1 MTRNADRQNYID
13 WIRVLAFL
21 LLIIFHASMPFVPY
35 GWEVKNAKTS
45 QALLN
50 LIWWF
55 HQWRLPLLFFISGVG
70 IYFSLKRRSVP
81 LFLWERVIRLFI
93 PLLFAMFFT
102 IPAQVWVEFTQEGR
116 IHESYLDFYPSV
128 WKMIPYPDGTLTWSH
143 MWFVV
148 YLFTFI
154 LLLTPVFFLFKI
166 PWFARLKEKSAAV
179 LSQPIAMAGLALP
192 LLAIYHGL
200 YLDWPEQGSLFDDWF
215 VFTFSITLLLY
226 GFILG
231 GSSTFWT
238 NCEKYRR
245 YWLGTAVVCIC
256 LLYAFFWWPV
266 NLPKTYGLQYS
277 AYATLNSIEI
287 WMLLL
292 AICGYAKKYLNY
304 SSPALSYLNKAVYPF
319 YILHQTVIV
328 VLGYQVVQLNLPIL
342 PKLILLTLLSAITIF
357 LLYHFIINRTRVTKF
372 LFGVKDQVPKD

>member
-35 GWEVKNAKTS
+35 GWEVKNAETS

-166 PWFARLKEKSAAV
+166 PWFARLKEKSAAM
-179 LSQPIAMAGLALP
+179 LSQPIAMAALTLP

-200 YLDWPEQGSLFDDWF
+200 YLEWPEQGSLFDDWF

-245 YWLGTAVVCIC
+245 YWLGTAVLCII

-266 NLPKTYGLQYS
+266 NLPKTYGLRYS

-292 AICGYAKKYLNY
+292 AICGYAKKHLNY

-342 PKLILLTLLSAITIF
+342 PKLILLTLLSAVTIF
-357 LLYHFIINRTRVTKF
+357 SLYHFIINRTRVTKF